1 MVPVKFVTAYID
13 NHIELSQKVNLSA
26 SQSTAV
32 SLGDQRRE
40 ILKCQTL
47 HGNMSAKN
55 VIRKMRLN
63 CWPLLL
69 LVGWM
74 AVPQL
79 ITRVDGIYV
88 VEKGGRKSFVKHG
101 PAQWTEPDEDG
112 LWSSL
117 LEEYTLGINTTTRN
131 ARVMQAAAAAVAVGQ
146 THQYIPASS
155 FYINKR
161 IGEAVEMGSPAG
173 KVIGPS
179 GYAENQLNTGPSAQ
193 GSFTPMRQS
202 FGGASPT
209 ELLASPREVSETDLY
224 LLGAI
229 EKLVY
234 RVDYMENRLRRAEQI
249 IYYLMAGNNQKIET
263 CPDNFTRV
271 HDNCYHFGVDRGLN
285 WKSASTLCKS
295 YGGHLAEFETS
306 GEFQDVVAFILN
318 NQLKRGKE
326 YWLGGLNPGLL
337 WIWAQSA
344 KPVNPNTNLTS
355 ITGGNKG
362 TSSTIGTVKPDPSKK
377 EDTKIVYNPPPK
389 PTGPTLEITGTG
401 RCLKLTYNGALYTYG
416 YTGQD
421 CSARFNYICEL
432 KNKSLDNEISRIAKQ
447 LNLN

>member
-1 MVPVKFVTAYID
+1 MNA
-13 NHIELSQKVNLSA
+13 E
-26 SQSTAV
+26 
-32 SLGDQRRE
+32 
-40 ILKCQTL
+40 
-47 HGNMSAKN
+47 N

-63 CWPLLL
+63 CWSLL
-69 LVGWM
+69 LVVGWLV
-74 AVPQL
+74 ATQL
-79 ITRVDGIYV
+79 TASVDGIHV
-88 VEKGGRKSFVKHG
+88 VEKGGRKSFLKLA
-101 PAQWTEPDEDG
+101 PAQWTELDEDG

-117 LEEYTLGINTTTRN
+117 LEEYTLGINTTNRHS
-131 ARVMQAAAAAVAVGQ
+131 RVMQAAVAVGQ

-161 IGEAVEMGSPAG
+161 IGEAVEMGSPVG

-193 GSFTPMRQS
+193 GTFTPMRQT

-263 CPDNFTRV
+263 CPDNFTRI
-271 HDNCYHFGVDRGLN
+271 HENCYHFGVDRGLN

-306 GEFQDVVAFILN
+306 VEFQDVAAFILN

-337 WIWAQSA
+337 WIWTHSA

-355 ITGGNKG
+355 ISTGNKG
-362 TSSTIGTVKPDPSKK
+362 TSSTIGTVKPDSSKNEDSKK
-377 EDTKIVYNPPPK
+377 IVNNPPPK
-389 PTGPTLEITGTG
+389 QTEPTLEITGTG
-401 RCLKLTYNGALYTYG
+401 RCLKLTYNAALYTYG

-421 CSARFNYICEL
+421 CSARYNYICEL

-447 LNLN
+447 LNLD

>member
-1 MVPVKFVTAYID
+1 MGEGGGGT
-13 NHIELSQKVNLSA
+13 
-26 SQSTAV
+26 T
-32 SLGDQRRE
+32 
-40 ILKCQTL
+40 
-47 HGNMSAKN
+47 M
-55 VIRKMRLN
+55 RKMRLN
-63 CWPLLL
+63 CLVLLL
-69 LVGWM
+69 TIVWSVTL
-74 AVPQL
+74 QL
-79 ITRVDGIYV
+79 IARVDGIYV
-88 VEKGGRKSFVKHG
+88 VEKAGRKSYVKLS
-101 PAQWTEPDEDG
+101 PAQWTEPDDGG

-117 LEEYTLGINTTTRN
+117 LEEYTLGFNSSYRSP
-131 ARVMQAAAAAVAVGQ
+131 RVMQATAAVVSQ

-161 IGEAVEMGSPAG
+161 VGEAVELSSPTA

-179 GYAENQLNTGPSAQ
+179 GYAENQLNPPSGQ
-193 GSFTPMRQS
+193 NTFTPMRQT

-234 RVDYMENRLRRAEQI
+234 RVDYMEGRLRRAEQI

-271 HDNCYHFGVDRGLN
+271 HDICYHFGIERGLN

-306 GEFQDVVAFILN
+306 TEFQDVVAYILN
-318 NQLKRGKE
+318 NQANRGKE

-337 WIWAQSA
+337 WIWTQSA

-355 ITGGNKG
+355 ITAGSKMS
-362 TSSTIGTVKPDPSKK
+362 TSSSSTTTTTSKPDSKR
-377 EDTKIVYNPPPK
+377 EGIKIVNNK
-389 PTGPTLEITGTG
+389 PQKQMEPILEITGSG
-401 RCLKLTYNGALYTYG
+401 RCLKLSYNGALYTYH

-421 CSARFNYICEL
+421 CSSRYNYICEL

-447 LNLN
+447 LELD